1 MAKLIDTDG
10 TVVAETTE
18 FDELVEQGAE
28 EEREAV
34 EAEAEVVETPE
45 QPEEQEDED
54 DLPEKYRGKSAAD
67 IAKMHRELESRLGQQ
82 SQEVGELRRAF
93 DEMVQNSIAAQ
104 NSSSPEPEAVEDM
117 DFFADPSSAV
127 RRAIEN
133 HPSLKQAQAV
143 AAEMK
148 KSQSLAKLKAT
159 HPDMDTI
166 LQEDGFKE
174 WVQGSN
180 FRRQMYQQADQQYDF
195 EAANELLTLYKD
207 RKGVVSQ
214 TKQVEKVAQKQAVK
228 KASTGSSRTSAA
240 GKSPKKTYRRADIIE
255 LMKTNPKRYEALSDE
270 IMRAYAEGRVK

>member
-18 FDELVEQGAE
+18 FDELVEQGAHE
-28 EEREAV
+28 EPEA
-34 EAEAEVVETPE
+34 AEEVVEEVVEAPVEEPE
-45 QPEEQEDED
+45 ED
-54 DLPEKYRGKSAAD
+54 DLPDKYKGKSAAE

-93 DEMVQNSIAAQ
+93 DDMVQKSIEAQ
-104 NSSSPEPEAVEDM
+104 NSPTPEPEVEEV
-117 DFFADPSSAV
+117 DFFADPSAAV
-127 RRAIEN
+127 KRAIDN

-143 AAEMK
+143 AAEMA
-148 KSQSLAKLKAT
+148 KSQSLAKLQAA
-159 HPDMDTI
+159 HPDMNEV
-166 LQEDGFKE
+166 LAEDGFRE
-174 WVQGSN
+174 WVGKST
-180 FRRQMYQQADQQYDF
+180 FRQQMYKQADEQYDF

-214 TKQVEKVAQKQAVK
+214 TQKVEKVAQKQAVK
-228 KASTGSSRTSAA
+228 KASTGSSRSSAQGSA
-240 GKSPKKTYRRADIIE
+240 PKKTYRRADIIE

>member
-18 FDELVEQGAE
+18 FDDLVEQGAE

-34 EAEAEVVETPE
+34 EAEAEVVEAHE

-93 DEMVQNSIAAQ
+93 DEMVQGSIAAQ
-104 NSSSPEPEAVEDM
+104 NSSSPEPEAIEDM

-166 LQEDGFKE
+166 LSEDGFKD